1 MTKHSRSGSFLLLTG
16 NEATQDALL
25 SIESI
30 KVRLLVPKGI
40 FAQRL
45 SIMNVMN
52 KKTQIAELINLRSR
66 REFIF
71 LKKPIKLRK
80 RFWMVNIPVED
91 EILAAKE
98 VHVVRSRPI
107 SRKNQ
112 RYSPQMWNCTAV
124 YIIIHYGSIA
134 NASAHFLC
142 LKQFELHSPLQVQTI

>member
-1 MTKHSRSGSFLLLTG
+1 MTKHSRSCSFLLLTG

-91 EILAAKE
+91 EI
-98 VHVVRSRPI
+98 
-107 SRKNQ
+107 
-112 RYSPQMWNCTAV
+112 
-124 YIIIHYGSIA
+124 
-134 NASAHFLC
+134 
-142 LKQFELHSPLQVQTI
+142 